1 MNTFLLE
8 IGCEE
13 IPAHF
18 MPDILDQ
25 IEQKGKAIFEQYRLP
40 YKDMRAYGTPRRIV
54 LIAKDVAQRQQDVEQ
69 LVKGPAKKAAYGDDG
84 QPTKALLGFMRSQ
97 NVSVEDLIIDE
108 INGIPYVYAHKVQRG
123 MQASEALNG
132 IAPQLI
138 SALSFPKSM
147 RWGDMDIRFVRPIR
161 WIASLLDDE
170 VISFDIGGI
179 PSGRYSRGHRFLGQ
193 SEVAID
199 RADNYIAI
207 MEQQFV
213 IVDQD
218 RRKDMISRQIK
229 ELADKTGGTALQDP
243 DLLEEVVYLVEYPT
257 AFLGNFDK
265 KYLDLPKEVVITPM
279 KDHQRYFPVKDDAGT
294 LMPYF
299 IGVRNGTADYIDVV
313 REGNEKVLRARLDDA
328 KFFFEEDIKRP
339 LEQRVE
345 ELKGIVFHDG
355 LGTLYDKTMRL
366 RNLCRYIGQRLG
378 LNEDMLSCLD
388 RAAYLSRA
396 DLVTDMVNEF
406 DELQGIMGREYSI
419 LQGESKPVAQAI
431 YEMYLPRTAVD
442 DLPDTVIGTAIS
454 LADKLDTLCGYFSIG
469 LQPTG
474 SQDPYGLRR
483 QALGIC
489 RMIYEKEISISL
501 HDAVM
506 HSLELYDLDDENRR
520 KTFNEVLDFIKQR
533 VRSMLIDDGLSY
545 DVVDAAIAAD
555 FDDICEVRQRA
566 KIIAQWKARLDF
578 EDFMTAFNR
587 PNNLAAKTDS
597 LFVDENLFSDSSESK
612 LWQAYKDAKE
622 LLNEVLAARD
632 YNRAYEILKGLKPA
646 VDEFFDAVLVMV
658 DDPAIRANRLA
669 ILKNIAELFK
679 TIGDFS
685 YIVI

>member
-25 IEQKGKAIFEQYRLP
+25 MEQKGKAIFEQYRLP

-54 LIAKDVAQRQQDVEQ
+54 LIVNDVARYQQDVKQ
-69 LVKGPAKKAAYGDDG
+69 LVKGPARKAAYGDDG

-97 NVSVEDLIIDE
+97 NVSAEDLIIDE
-108 INGIPYVYAHKVQRG
+108 VNGIPYVYAHKVQRG
-123 MQASEALNG
+123 MQASDALKE
-132 IAPQLI
+132 IAPQLV

-161 WIASLLDDE
+161 WIVALLDNE

-179 PSGRYSRGHRFLGQ
+179 SSGRYSRGHRFLGQ
-193 SEVAID
+193 PEVAID
-199 RADNYIAI
+199 RADSYIAV
-207 MEQQFV
+207 MERQFV
-213 IVDQD
+213 IVDQH

-257 AFLGNFDK
+257 AFLGSFDK
-265 KYLDLPKEVVITPM
+265 KYLDLPEEVVITPM
-279 KDHQRYFPVKDDAGT
+279 KDHQRYFPVKDDADA

-299 IGVRNGTADYIDVV
+299 IGVRNGTGDYIDVV
-313 REGNEKVLRARLDDA
+313 REGNEKVLRARLEDA

-355 LGTLYDKTMRL
+355 LGTLYDKTVRL
-366 RNLCRYIGQRLG
+366 RNLCRYIGQRSG
-378 LNEDMLSCLD
+378 LNEDMLSYLD

-419 LQGESKPVAQAI
+419 LQGEPEPVAQAI

-442 DLPDTVIGTAIS
+442 ALPDTTVGIIMS

-489 RMIYEKEISISL
+489 RMIYDKRISISL
-501 HDAVM
+501 RDAVM
-506 HSLELYDLDDENRR
+506 RSLELYDLNDEDRR
-520 KTFNEVLDFIKQR
+520 MVFNGVLDFVKQR
-533 VRSMLIDDGLSY
+533 VRSMLIDEGLSY
-545 DVVDAAIAAD
+545 DVVDAAIAAG
-555 FDDICEVRQRA
+555 FDDICEVRERA
-566 KIIAQWKARLDF
+566 GIIARWKTRPDF

-597 LFVDENLFSDSSESK
+597 LFVDENLFSDSSESR
-612 LWQAYKDAKE
+612 LWQAYKGARE
-622 LLNEVLAARD
+622 MLNEALVAGD
-632 YNRAYEILKGLKPA
+632 YDHAYEILKGLKPA

>member
-25 IEQKGKAIFEQYRLP
+25 MEQKGKAIFEQYRLP
-40 YKDMRAYGTPRRIV
+40 YKDMRAYGTPRRVV

-97 NVSVEDLIIDE
+97 NVSAEDLIIDE

-123 MQASEALNG
+123 MQASEALKG

-193 SEVAID
+193 PEVAID

-229 ELADKTGGTALQDP
+229 ELADKAGGTALQDP

-265 KYLDLPKEVVITPM
+265 EYLDLPEEVVITPM
-279 KDHQRYFPVKDDAGT
+279 KDHQRYFPVKDDAGV

-378 LNEDMLSCLD
+378 LNEDMLSYLD

-489 RMIYEKEISISL
+489 RMIYDKEISISL
-501 HDAVM
+501 RDAVM
-506 HSLELYDLDDENRR
+506 HSLELYDLDDESRR

-566 KIIAQWKARLDF
+566 KIIAQWRARSDF

-597 LFVDENLFSDSSESK
+597 LFVDEGLFSDSSESK

-622 LLNEVLAARD
+622 LLNEALAAWD
-632 YNRAYEILKGLKPA
+632 YDRAYEILKGLKPT

-669 ILKNIAELFK
+669 LLKNIAELFK